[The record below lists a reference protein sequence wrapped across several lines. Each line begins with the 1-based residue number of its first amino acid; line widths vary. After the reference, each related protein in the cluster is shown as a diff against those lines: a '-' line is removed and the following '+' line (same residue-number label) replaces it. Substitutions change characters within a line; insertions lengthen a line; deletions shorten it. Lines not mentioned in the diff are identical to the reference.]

1 MPQSHDQWE
10 KNMIKKFGSVEAG
23 REEMKRR
30 RALAKTHGKGG
41 FKYLK
46 DNDPEKL
53 KEIQDKARQARWRS
67 DVTDDI

>member
-30 RALAKTHGKGG
+30 RALAKTHSKGG

-46 DNDPEKL
+46 DNDPDKL
-53 KEIQDKARQARWRS
+53 KEIQRKAQKARWRS

>member
-1 MPQSHDQWE
+1 MPITRKQWE
-10 KNMIKKFGSVEAG
+10 QNMIKQFGSVEAG

-53 KEIQDKARQARWRS
+53 KEIQNKANKARWRS